1 MKQPELPNVGDDL
14 TFSYMHNVP
23 GPDRIV
29 DLSVAASEQVRDC
42 LRQHMKDPALLDRLR
57 FESLIMPFMF
67 EARRIGDIRG
77 QAREKSMFA
86 GLFTGTE

>member
-1 MKQPELPNVGDDL
+1 MKRPHLPNISDDL

-23 GPDRIV
+23 GPDEIV
-29 DLSVAASEQVRDC
+29 DLSVAASEQVRDY
-42 LRQHMKDPALLDRLR
+42 LRQYMRDPALLDRLR
-57 FESLIMPFMF
+57 FESLILPFMF

-86 GLFTGTE
+86 AVFPGTE